1 MLLYFQINVE
11 QMQIPSFH
19 ILVLVVNKYLLVP
32 VNLLTELHSLI
43 FYPPNGKEVML
54 LIVFVVVH
62 VNFID

>member
-19 ILVLVVNKYLLVP
+19 ILVLVNKYLLVP

-43 FYPPNGKEVML
+43 FSPPNGKEVML